1 MTFNY
6 TPLTENNKIKDMY
19 PKVNDIGSY
28 LSSQVN
34 QELLPVVKDVDFNN
48 ILSKITDTGMYYV
61 MGSTNQPSDAYTLGY
76 LVFEKRLTNYYKM
89 YYSPNNSNKTYV
101 RTCDNGKLSDWSQ
114 FKLDEGNFYLSGTT
128 VDIKSL
134 KESITQHVS
143 LVNPPKNNLN
153 VGWLDFKL
161 SKDNTFGV
169 AEFLP
174 DNTDSVFMLKYN
186 NGTWSEWIERVPKD
200 VIKSA
205 MPVDIDSSNYYNY
218 VWRQSQVGNKSL
230 TDLLKDVP
238 QGYHTFYAQGGIPGT
253 PRGRSVRGTIQV
265 DNDAGDTTKDQKFIS
280 VNFSDYVGNTFSL
293 YYGGNNV
300 GWKPLKQQRTSVTL
314 WEGTIDFATPST
326 YPMNDSVY
334 NYDLLEVTYYTK
346 AAGHYKTVL
355 IDMKNQQSNASIV
368 LRDFNL
374 TNNSTTSSVEF
385 FEGSATFKDGKTLQ
399 VEFSKGVFLNGSTN
413 TTSVSNW
420 NQQGYVILQNIA
432 GINTL

>member
-48 ILSKITDTGMYYV
+48 ILLKITDTGMYYV
-61 MGSTNQPSDAYTLGY
+61 MGSINQPSDAYIAGY
-76 LVFEKRLTNYYKM
+76 LVFEKRLTSYYKM

-101 RTCDNGKLSDWSQ
+101 RTCNNGKLSDWSQ
-114 FKLDEGNFYLSGTT
+114 FKLDEGNFYLSGNT

-230 TDLLKDVP
+230 TDLIKDVP

-253 PRGRSVRGTIQV
+253 PKGRSVRGTVQV

-300 GWKPLKQQRTSVTL
+300 GWKLLKQQRTSVKL

-346 AAGHYKTVL
+346 SAGHYKTVL

-374 TNNSTTSSVEF
+374 VNNSTTSSVEF
-385 FEGSATFKDGKTLQ
+385 FEGSAAFTDGKTLQ
-399 VEFSKGVFLNGSTN
+399 VEFSKGVYLNGSTN

-420 NQQGYVILQNIA
+420 NQQGYVILQNIT